1 MGRKGIGFVCA
12 TYLYVLWKLNYVQ
25 AGKKGQLKKELMIM
39 NESKVDQKL
48 NTMATQFEYYI
59 VCELMF
65 NNALCSN

>member
-1 MGRKGIGFVCA
+1 M
-12 TYLYVLWKLNYVQ
+12 VLSVPHICMFFGNLIMCKL
-25 AGKKGQLKKELMIM
+25 AKKDQKKELMIM

-48 NTMATQFEYYI
+48 NTMATQFEYHI